1 MFKISKSSKTSSK
14 KIRINTAGNCRRD
27 VVSRKRGDAS
37 RIDDQKNSFE
47 YYIILIIP
55 QQMHTLSILDWEEL
69 RGIVEGDRQSCG
81 DIFCTV
87 FYDQV
92 SMELPAGPFVS

>member
-1 MFKISKSSKTSSK
+1 MQRQVLATRAGCPGRAR
-14 KIRINTAGNCRRD
+14 RIASQPAARNCRRD

-69 RGIVEGDRQSCG
+69 RGIVGILLDFHEQ
-81 DIFCTV
+81 
-87 FYDQV
+87 
-92 SMELPAGPFVS
+92 